1 MPIYSVMS
9 VNTIGAE
16 QHATKLSPELALVDE
31 SLASRA
37 RDHLPA
43 PDDTL
48 ARLEHDV
55 WLRRLMAVQAAN
67 TVSTATESSVAHVS
81 SLPHRRAHRGRTKAL
96 AAVGVGA
103 SLMLALLLGVNV
115 NLRGDPAG
123 ADASYVTAPA
133 AAPPRGARNGG
144 SSTPRETPAGRSA
157 APSAK
162 SRTFAW
168 APIADA
174 SSYHVEFFRNDSRI
188 FAGDVTAPR
197 LSLPAKWQHAGRSH
211 ELEPGVYRWYVWPVV
226 AGLRQA
232 HATVQAELVV
242 G

>member
-1 MPIYSVMS
+1 MS
-9 VNTIGAE
+9 VNTIGAR
-16 QHATKLSPELALVDE
+16 HHTKLSPELVLVDE

-37 RDHLPA
+37 REHLPA

-48 ARLEHDV
+48 ARLEHDM
-55 WLRRLMAVQAAN
+55 WLRRLIALQAVNA
-67 TVSTATESSVAHVS
+67 VSTAPEASVPHVR
-81 SLPHRRAHRGRTKAL
+81 SLPLRRARRRRAKAL

-103 SLMLALLLGVNV
+103 SLMLTLLLGVNV

-123 ADASYVTAPA
+123 ADSSNVTAPVA
-133 AAPPRGARNGG
+133 ASPRSAPNGG

-168 APIADA
+168 APIAGA

-188 FAGDVTAPR
+188 FAGDVTPPR
-197 LSLPAKWQHAGRSH
+197 LSLPATWQHAGRSH
-211 ELEPGVYRWYVWPVV
+211 ELEPGVYRWYVWPVL